1 MEDAINNNNELVGQ
15 DMEELNTQ
23 LRDKNININYMQQEI
38 DHINEQLEFYIAQS
52 NELESLKVAN
62 TML

>member
-52 NELESLKVAN
+52 NELEPLKEAN